1 MNKSLYALP
10 ELYHLAFS
18 WDLTD
23 EIEFYQSIFKQSPF
37 PVKNI
42 LEPACGSGRY
52 FQILENAGYN
62 VHGYD
67 VSQDM
72 IAYAKSLIQTLN
84 LQSCTAEVADMISY
98 KSDKLYDAAL
108 NPVNSFRYLLK
119 DKEIIEHLK
128 NTAEMLRPG
137 ALYIIEF
144 CYAFVDTKSEYKQE
158 WEINSPKGIIK
169 TSWEVLD
176 ENHDSK
182 ISTEKSILNFDNQ
195 TFEGIHKTRLWT
207 HKDFQNILK
216 QIPEFEL
223 EGIYD
228 HDFMKV
234 ISPDYFGEMGN
245 LYHVLR
251 KR

>member
-37 PVKNI
+37 PIKNI

-52 FQILENAGYN
+52 FQILEDAGYN

-67 VSQDM
+67 VSEDM
-72 IAYAKSLIQTLN
+72 ITYANLLIQQLN
-84 LQSCTAEVADMISY
+84 LKSCTAEVADMISF
-98 KSDKLYDAAL
+98 KSNKLYDAAL

-128 NTAEMLRPG
+128 NTADMLRPG
-137 ALYIIEF
+137 AFYIIEF
-144 CYAFVDTKSEYKQE
+144 CYAFMDPESKYHQK
-158 WEINSPKGIIK
+158 WNIDSPKGIIK
-169 TSWEVLD
+169 ASWEVLD
-176 ENHDSK
+176 ENQKSK
-182 ISTEKSILNFDNQ
+182 ISREKSILNFDNQ
-195 TFEGIHKTRLWT
+195 PFEEIHKTRLWT
-207 HKDFQNILK
+207 FKDFQNILK
-216 QIPEFEL
+216 RIPEFEL

-228 HDFMKV
+228 HDFMRI

-245 LYHVLR
+245 LYHVL
-251 KR
+251 KKK